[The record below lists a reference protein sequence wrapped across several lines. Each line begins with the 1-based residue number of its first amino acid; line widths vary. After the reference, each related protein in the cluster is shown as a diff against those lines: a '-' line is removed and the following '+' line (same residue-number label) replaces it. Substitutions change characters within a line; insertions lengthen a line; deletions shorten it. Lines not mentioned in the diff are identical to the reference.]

1 MSDPSDSTDRQAA
14 SPNEPSDPAANNAQS
29 DTDPS
34 AASEPLTAEAVP
46 VDAVPSEALFVAKVI
61 AVPESPTVP
70 ESEPVPGES
79 AEVADSGTDQATDEA
94 TPPAVTIKSAALAIG
109 PVRVGSPFAPGTAS
123 GPQIKSSP
131 AVVAVSLAELNAL
144 MYLAMGA
151 TAAAVMVLVFAI
163 IGTFL
168 FPVGGLMV
176 AALGV
181 VLAVLG
187 IFSKQKRYQWTAAS
201 MLPLHLT
208 AAGVC
213 YFRALM

>member
-1 MSDPSDSTDRQAA
+1 MSNPDDSPNQQAA
-14 SPNEPSDPAANNAQS
+14 SPKMPAGQSANHDHAAANEPLPPA
-29 DTDPS
+29 
-34 AASEPLTAEAVP
+34 
-46 VDAVPSEALFVAKVI
+46 PSEALFVAKVI
-61 AVPESPTVP
+61 STPEPASAAETEPSP
-70 ESEPVPGES
+70 SE
-79 AEVADSGTDQATDEA
+79 AENSPQSLPDGATS
-94 TPPAVTIKSAALAIG
+94 PAVSIKTAALAIG

-123 GPQIKSSP
+123 APSIKSSP
-131 AVVAVSLAELNAL
+131 TVSAVSLAELNAL

-151 TAAAVMVLVFAI
+151 TAAAVLVLLFAI
-163 IGTFL
+163 LGTIL

-176 AALGV
+176 ATLGV

-201 MLPLHLT
+201 MIPLHIT